1 MGNITIDL
9 FTFPFWLTFGL
20 AVVLLRSVTSS
31 RIRPLLFTAINIG
44 FVTLILKHHSVFIV
58 VGLLLFWI
66 LVKLT
71 AARTLKTSIIL
82 ILGAQILG
90 LFVLHKLLPLSLKL
104 GFGGINPLLA
114 SVGFSY
120 LALRAIELIRG
131 VYEQRHPPP
140 DFFATVNYLVP
151 FHMLAAG
158 PIQSFD
164 DFMSGHETPQA
175 LTLPEAIGGA
185 ERIAWG
191 MFKKYVLA
199 FFLDRIFLTGFTATG
214 PYFFLEAQLF
224 FLWVYLDFSA
234 YSDIAVGVGR
244 LIGVTTP
251 ENFNKPYL
259 ARNMIDFWERWH
271 ISLALFIRHNLFI
284 PIQVRLMRLTQTQKP
299 LLCASLAFTVS
310 FALCGLW
317 HDVSLRFF
325 LWGAMHALGLVICN
339 LYKNGLKK
347 WLGPQGLKQ
356 YLKSRPIRVTATLI
370 TYEFVAFS
378 LVIVGYPFAW
388 A

>member
-1 MGNITIDL
+1 MTKIPIDL

-20 AVVLLRSVTSS
+20 AVILLRLTGSS
-31 RIRPLLFTAINIG
+31 RMRPHLFTVINIG
-44 FVTLILKHHSVFIV
+44 FVALIIKHNALFIV
-58 VGLLLFWI
+58 VGLLLFWVLI
-66 LVKLT
+66 KLIEAQT
-71 AARTLKTSIIL
+71 FKMAVTVVAGAEVL
-82 ILGAQILG
+82 ILFLI
-90 LFVLHKLLPLSLKL
+90 HKMLPGSFKLELS
-104 GFGGINPLLA
+104 GINPLLA
-114 SVGFSY
+114 SIGFSY
-120 LALRAIELIRG
+120 LTLRAIELMRG
-131 VYEQRHPPP
+131 VYEQRHPSP

-164 DFMSGHETPQA
+164 EFAAKQGP
-175 LTLPEAIGGA
+175 PEDLSVPGAIDGA
-185 ERIAWG
+185 QRIAWG

-199 FFLDRIFLTGFTATG
+199 FFLDRLFLTGFTASG
-214 PYFFLEAQLF
+214 PYFLLEVQLF

-244 LIGVTTP
+244 LIGIATP

-284 PIQVRLMRLTQTQKP
+284 PIQVRLMRLTQARKP

-310 FALCGLW
+310 FILCGLW
-317 HDVSLRFF
+317 HGFNLRFL
-325 LWGAMHALGLVICN
+325 LWGGMHALGLVICN
-339 LYKNGLKK
+339 LYKSGLKK
-347 WLGPQGLKQ
+347 WLGTNGVKQ
-356 YLKSRPIRVTATLI
+356 YLQSFPIRVGATLI

-388 A
+388 G